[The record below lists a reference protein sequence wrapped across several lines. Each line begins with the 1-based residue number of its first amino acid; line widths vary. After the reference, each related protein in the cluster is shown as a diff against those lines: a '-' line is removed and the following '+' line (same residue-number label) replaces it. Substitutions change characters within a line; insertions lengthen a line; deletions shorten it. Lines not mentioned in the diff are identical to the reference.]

1 MKAVARLVY
10 TYFAATPLMR
20 GLAIAGLILMTSG
33 TVGYLYFPIWTLGS
47 GNYTKTPLWLQTVIL
62 SGVPLGLMLLFS
74 STTLLPRIVERFALG
89 RLICVLPGARRGL
102 LVSVAVTAGGIA
114 LLTAAAVTV
123 AFYYFPIPLKP
134 AHVFARTF
142 ITAFADISLLLAALW
157 VVAKTRGIWL
167 VVGWVLIVLG
177 MTSGLA
183 LVGRPSGVSALVA
196 VGALAWIAFAAV
208 LMTGAELRHRL
219 ARPRA
224 ALKRLLAHV
233 VPSPAYAEG
242 SELEWLLGTSRP
254 WVVAL
259 GQALPIA
266 VAAAAVRQHVVWLFN
281 LALLSGISGAIT
293 SMAAGRSRALW
304 LRYGWTREELFRR
317 VEAGYWRYNAHSLG
331 VLLLLFVAI
340 GSYLELA
347 TPVLALGLALLALGS
362 IVSAYLGLTMT
373 RGLRAGE
380 TVAGIA
386 TMGLMLF
393 AAVAV
398 ADANVTRAVTLEIAL
413 AALAVAYRAIAMARW
428 KALDWM
434 LCRRP
439 ISARGAG

>member
-10 TYFAATPLMR
+10 TYFAATPLTR
-20 GLAIAGLILMTSG
+20 GLAIVGLIVLTSG
-33 TVGYLYFPIWTLGS
+33 IVGYFYFPIWTLGS
-47 GNYTKTPLWLQTVIL
+47 GNYTKTPLWLQSVIL
-62 SGVPLGLMLLFS
+62 WAAPLGLMLLFS
-74 STTLLPRIVERFALG
+74 SITLLPRIVERFALG
-89 RLICVLPGARRGL
+89 RLICVLPGARHRI
-102 LVSVAVTAGGIA
+102 LVSVAVTAAGIA
-114 LLTAAAVTV
+114 LLTAAGVAL
-123 AFYYFPIPLKP
+123 AFYYFPKPLKP
-134 AHVFARTF
+134 EYLFARTF

-157 VVAKTRGIWL
+157 IVAKTRGIWL
-167 VVGWVLIVLG
+167 VVGWVLIVV
-177 MTSGLA
+177 GLTA
-183 LVGRPSGVSALVA
+183 GLTLIGRPSGVSALVS
-196 VGALAWIAFAAV
+196 VGALGWVAFAAI
-208 LMTGAELRHRL
+208 LTAGAKLRHRL

-224 ALKRLLAHV
+224 AFRRLLAHV
-233 VPSPAYAEG
+233 VPSPAYTEG

-266 VAAAAVRQHVVWLFN
+266 VAAAAVRQNVVWLFN

-317 VEAGYWRYNAHSLG
+317 VETAYWRYNAHSLG

-340 GSYLELA
+340 GSYLELE
-347 TPVLALGLALLALGS
+347 TPVLALGLVLLALGS

-386 TMGLMLF
+386 TMALMLF
-393 AAVAV
+393 VSVAV
-398 ADANVTRAVTLEIAL
+398 AEANVGRAVTLELGLVAL
-413 AALAVAYRAIAMARW
+413 AAAYRTIAMARW

-434 LCRRP
+434 LCRGP
-439 ISARGAG
+439 VSARGAS